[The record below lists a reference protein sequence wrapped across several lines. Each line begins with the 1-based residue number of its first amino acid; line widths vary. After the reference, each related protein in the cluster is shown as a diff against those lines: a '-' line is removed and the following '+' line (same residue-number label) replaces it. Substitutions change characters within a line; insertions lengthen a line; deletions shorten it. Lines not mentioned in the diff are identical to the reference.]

1 MGYEHTSPILP
12 LLLGLSLAQAIHRF
26 YIGLAERP
34 GVARGKKRQFS
45 IKKEKNT
52 NFFLSITPP
61 GQKKISAQSLQ
72 PFGRIYA
79 TYL

>member
-45 IKKEKNT
+45 KKRKKYE
-52 NFFLSITPP
+52 FFLPITPP